1 EQSNLYRTQQYLRMA
16 PMTESDFYQLLG
28 FLFYSLLVKLPCKGD
43 YWTLQSVQTMISD
56 NISHNRVDEL
66 LRMLH
71 FNDNTLIK

>member
-1 EQSNLYRTQQYLRMA
+1 MA

-66 LRMLH
+66 L
-71 FNDNTLIK
+71 